1 MNKLV
6 FTQKH
11 TVKPQETALAVGS
24 GSLEVFSTPS
34 LSALMENTAIQALA
48 PDLDE
53 GETTVGAEMYVEHLK
68 ASKVGE
74 TLTAK
79 AEVKAHEGRSIFIT
93 IEVKN
98 ERCDIIGRAK
108 HTRVVVNPEKFMQ
121 RLDEKQ
127 ETY

>member
-6 FTQKH
+6 FKQKH
-11 TVKPQETALAVGS
+11 TVKPQETALSVGS

-74 TLTAK
+74 ILTAK

-98 ERCDIIGRAK
+98 ECCDVVGRAK

-121 RLDEKQ
+121 RLDEK
-127 ETY
+127 

>member
-1 MNKLV
+1 
-6 FTQKH
+6 
-11 TVKPQETALAVGS
+11 
-24 GSLEVFSTPS
+24 
-34 LSALMENTAIQALA
+34 MENTAIQALA

-74 TLTAK
+74 ILTAK

-98 ERCDIIGRAK
+98 ECCDVVGRAK

-121 RLDEKQ
+121 RLDEK
-127 ETY
+127 

>member
-6 FTQKH
+6 FKQKH

-24 GSLEVFSTPS
+24 GSLVVFSTPS

-74 TLTAK
+74 ILTAK

-98 ERCDIIGRAK
+98 ECCDVVGRAK

-121 RLDEKQ
+121 RLDEK
-127 ETY
+127 

>member
-6 FTQKH
+6 FKQKY

-74 TLTAK
+74 ILTAK

-98 ERCDIIGRAK
+98 ECCDVVGRAK

-121 RLDEKQ
+121 RLDEK
-127 ETY
+127 

>member
-6 FTQKH
+6 FKQKH

-48 PDLDE
+48 PDLVE

-74 TLTAK
+74 ILTAK

-98 ERCDIIGRAK
+98 ECCDVVGRAK

-121 RLDEKQ
+121 RLDEK
-127 ETY
+127 

>member
-6 FTQKH
+6 FKQKH

-74 TLTAK
+74 ILTAK

-98 ERCDIIGRAK
+98 ECCDVVGRSK

-121 RLDEKQ
+121 RLDEK
-127 ETY
+127 

>member
-6 FTQKH
+6 FKQKH

-74 TLTAK
+74 ILTAK

-98 ERCDIIGRAK
+98 ECCDVVGRAK

-121 RLDEKQ
+121 RLNEK
-127 ETY
+127 

>member
-6 FTQKH
+6 FKQRH

-74 TLTAK
+74 ILTAK

-98 ERCDIIGRAK
+98 ECCDVVGRAK

-121 RLDEKQ
+121 RLDEK
-127 ETY
+127 

>member
-6 FTQKH
+6 FKQKH

-53 GETTVGAEMYVEHLK
+53 GETTVGAEMYGEHLK

-74 TLTAK
+74 ILTAK

-98 ERCDIIGRAK
+98 ECCDVVGRAK

-121 RLDEKQ
+121 RLDEK
-127 ETY
+127 

>member
-6 FTQKH
+6 FKQKH

-74 TLTAK
+74 ILTAK

-98 ERCDIIGRAK
+98 ECCDVVGRAK

-121 RLDEKQ
+121 RLDAL
-127 ETY
+127 

>member
-6 FTQKH
+6 FKQKH

-34 LSALMENTAIQALA
+34 LSARMENTAIQALA

-74 TLTAK
+74 ILTAK

-98 ERCDIIGRAK
+98 ECCDVVGRAK

-121 RLDEKQ
+121 RLDEK
-127 ETY
+127 

>member
-6 FTQKH
+6 FKQKH

-74 TLTAK
+74 ILTAK

-98 ERCDIIGRAK
+98 A
-108 HTRVVVNPEKFMQ
+108 M
-121 RLDEKQ
+121 L
-127 ETY
+127 

>member
-6 FTQKH
+6 FKQKH

-74 TLTAK
+74 ILTAK

-98 ERCDIIGRAK
+98 ECCDVVGRAK
-108 HTRVVVNPEKFMQ
+108 HTRVVVNPEKFMH
-121 RLDEKQ
+121 RLDEK
-127 ETY
+127 

>member
-6 FTQKH
+6 FKQKH
-11 TVKPQETALAVGS
+11 TVKPQETALAVGA

-74 TLTAK
+74 ILTAK

-98 ERCDIIGRAK
+98 ECCDVVGRAK

-121 RLDEKQ
+121 RLDEK
-127 ETY
+127 

>member
-6 FTQKH
+6 FKQKH

-34 LSALMENTAIQALA
+34 LSALMENTAKQALA

-74 TLTAK
+74 ILTAK

-98 ERCDIIGRAK
+98 ECCDVVGRAK

-121 RLDEKQ
+121 RLDEK
-127 ETY
+127 

>member
-6 FTQKH
+6 FKQKH

-53 GETTVGAEMYVEHLK
+53 GETTVGAEMYIEHLK

-74 TLTAK
+74 ILTAK

-98 ERCDIIGRAK
+98 ECCDVVGRAK

-121 RLDEKQ
+121 RLDEK
-127 ETY
+127 

>member
-6 FTQKH
+6 FKQKH

-74 TLTAK
+74 ILTAK
-79 AEVKAHEGRSIFIT
+79 AEVKAHEGRSFFIT

-98 ERCDIIGRAK
+98 ECCDVVGRAK

-121 RLDEKQ
+121 RLDEK
-127 ETY
+127 

>member
-6 FTQKH
+6 FKQKH

-53 GETTVGAEMYVEHLK
+53 GETTVGAEMYVVHLK

-74 TLTAK
+74 ILTAK

-98 ERCDIIGRAK
+98 ECCDVVGRAK

-121 RLDEKQ
+121 RLDEK
-127 ETY
+127 

>member
-6 FTQKH
+6 FNQKH

-74 TLTAK
+74 ILTAK

-98 ERCDIIGRAK
+98 ECCDVVGRAK

-121 RLDEKQ
+121 RLDEK
-127 ETY
+127 

>member
-6 FTQKH
+6 FKQKH

-74 TLTAK
+74 ILTAK

-98 ERCDIIGRAK
+98 EGCDVVGRAK
-108 HTRVVVNPEKFMQ
+108 HPRVVVNPEKFMQ
-121 RLDEKQ
+121 RLDEK
-127 ETY
+127 

>member
-6 FTQKH
+6 FKH

-74 TLTAK
+74 ILTAK

-98 ERCDIIGRAK
+98 ECCDVVGRAK

-121 RLDEKQ
+121 RLDEK
-127 ETY
+127 

>member
-6 FTQKH
+6 FKQKH
-11 TVKPQETALAVGS
+11 TAKPQETALAVGS

-74 TLTAK
+74 ILTAK

-98 ERCDIIGRAK
+98 ECCDVVGRAK

-121 RLDEKQ
+121 RLDEK
-127 ETY
+127 

>member
-6 FTQKH
+6 FKQKH

-53 GETTVGAEMYVEHLK
+53 GETTVGAEIYVEHLK

-74 TLTAK
+74 ILTAK

-98 ERCDIIGRAK
+98 ECCDVVGRAK

-121 RLDEKQ
+121 RLDEK
-127 ETY
+127 

>member
-6 FTQKH
+6 FKQKH

-74 TLTAK
+74 ILTAK

-98 ERCDIIGRAK
+98 ECCDVVGRAK

-121 RLDEKQ
+121 RLDEK
-127 ETY
+127 

>member
-6 FTQKH
+6 FKQKH

-48 PDLDE
+48 PDLD
-53 GETTVGAEMYVEHLK
+53 GAEMYVEHLK

-74 TLTAK
+74 ILTAK

-98 ERCDIIGRAK
+98 ECCDVVGRAK

-121 RLDEKQ
+121 RLDEK
-127 ETY
+127 

>member
-6 FTQKH
+6 FKQKH

-74 TLTAK
+74 ILTAK
-79 AEVKAHEGRSIFIT
+79 AEVKAHEGRSIYIT

-98 ERCDIIGRAK
+98 ECCDVVGRAK

-121 RLDEKQ
+121 RLDEK
-127 ETY
+127 

>member
-6 FTQKH
+6 FKQKH

-34 LSALMENTAIQALA
+34 LSALMENTAIPALA

-74 TLTAK
+74 ILTAK

-98 ERCDIIGRAK
+98 ECCDVVGRAK

-121 RLDEKQ
+121 RLDEK
-127 ETY
+127 

>member
-6 FTQKH
+6 FKQKH

-48 PDLDE
+48 PDLDY

-74 TLTAK
+74 ILTAK

-98 ERCDIIGRAK
+98 ECCDVVGRAK

-121 RLDEKQ
+121 RLDEK
-127 ETY
+127 

>member
-48 PDLDE
+48 PNLGE

-98 ERCDIIGRAK
+98 ESCDVVGRAK

-121 RLDEKQ
+121 RLGGK
-127 ETY
+127 

>member
-6 FTQKH
+6 FKQKH

-24 GSLEVFSTPS
+24 GALEVFSTPS

-74 TLTAK
+74 ILTAK

-98 ERCDIIGRAK
+98 ECCDVVGRAK

-121 RLDEKQ
+121 RLDEK
-127 ETY
+127 